1 MLQSMGSQRVGH
13 DLETEQQQRTC
24 VCVCVCV
31 YVTTKTLYTYRQTR
45 GLKIPT
51 SNHLSLR
58 MESGVRPALPGSLG
72 LPGIPGLWP

>member
-45 GLKIPT
+45 GLKDT
-51 SNHLSLR
+51 NLKSS
-58 MESGVRPALPGSLG
+58 ES
-72 LPGIPGLWP
+72 